1 MASSSSDEGREGERL
16 DNHPFDE
23 AHFVDDPEEIASN
36 LAVTPVSSRVNMNDE
51 GDVPP
56 YGGHEFDDDHDG
68 YGGPNEDGFE
78 PTRDDSERDVGYGG
92 RSLDGQSDGS
102 DPQFDESDGA
112 AEYDEENGAGG
123 DELLPD
129 TSHGAEEDVDIDG
142 QYDPTEYSNLKVSSD
157 VKDLFEYIGAFAPT
171 RTAIET
177 QLDPFIPDYIP
188 AVGDIDAMIKV
199 APPERIDGVDVS
211 LGLTVIDEP
220 CAAQS
225 DPSVL
230 DLQLR
235 SIAKTATNKPVAV
248 SQVTDLKKDAKLLDN
263 WIQSITDLHR
273 EKPPQTI
280 QYSTPM
286 PDVELL
292 MQEWPPEVEELLK
305 TVGLPSAE
313 LDVQLKH
320 FVSICC
326 AVLDIPV
333 HGSKIEALHLLFS
346 LYVEFKQSQGFR
358 SKEDPPPDVQPT
370 DTTEIMQISEA

>member
-1 MASSSSDEGREGERL
+1 ML
-16 DNHPFDE
+16 C
-23 AHFVDDPEEIASN
+23 VV
-36 LAVTPVSSRVNMNDE
+36 VTSTLMFLGKADLICELRA
-51 GDVPP
+51 
-56 YGGHEFDDDHDG
+56 F
-68 YGGPNEDGFE
+68 
-78 PTRDDSERDVGYGG
+78 
-92 RSLDGQSDGS
+92 
-102 DPQFDESDGA
+102 PQ
-112 AEYDEENGAGG
+112 
-123 DELLPD
+123 
-129 TSHGAEEDVDIDG
+129 
-142 QYDPTEYSNLKVSSD
+142 VSSD

-188 AVGDIDAMIKV
+188 AVSQSVLPFACRSYLMTRQPQVGDIDAMIKV

-280 QYSTPM
+280 Q
-286 PDVELL
+286 
-292 MQEWPPEVEELLK
+292 
-305 TVGLPSAE
+305 
-313 LDVQLKH
+313 
-320 FVSICC
+320 
-326 AVLDIPV
+326 
-333 HGSKIEALHLLFS
+333 
-346 LYVEFKQSQGFR
+346 
-358 SKEDPPPDVQPT
+358 
-370 DTTEIMQISEA
+370 